1 MAPVTRPVR
10 GDLVVGTVVSYFDHK
25 RRAKG
30 GKARH
35 IDPLIAEILEA
46 LLALGGCAHRQMVA
60 DQIAHRRSGR
70 SCPAEA
76 AARDEIYA
84 AFDAY
89 QAWTATRKAT
99 PLLDRPLGEGSYRWA
114 LTDAGKRLFQ
124 SAAPATR
131 MVR

>member
-1 MAPVTRPVR
+1 MAPVTGPVC

-30 GKARH
+30 SKARH

-46 LLALGGCAHRQMVA
+46 LLVLGGCAHRQMVA
-60 DQIAHRRSGR
+60 DQIAQRRSGR
-70 SCPAEA
+70 SGPAEV
-76 AARDEIYA
+76 AARNEIYA

-89 QAWTATRKAT
+89 LAWAASRKTT

-114 LTDAGKRLFQ
+114 LTDAGRRLFQ
-124 SAAPATR
+124 PAPSAAR

>member
-1 MAPVTRPVR
+1 MASVSRPVC

-30 GKARH
+30 GKARLV
-35 IDPLIAEILEA
+35 DPVVIEILEA

-60 DQIAHRRSGR
+60 DQIAQRRSGR
-70 SCPAEA
+70 SGPAGI
-76 AARDEIYA
+76 AARNEIYA

-89 QAWTATRKAT
+89 LAWAVIRKTT

-114 LTDAGKRLFQ
+114 LTDAGRRLFQ
-124 SAAPATR
+124 SAQPAVR